1 MVEAMYEMLLKL
13 IISLLLGAL
22 VGLEREWKRKPAG
35 LRTHMLVSM
44 GACMF
49 TITSVT
55 GFPADTA
62 RVAAG
67 IVTGI
72 GFIGAGTIMGAR
84 MHITGIT
91 TAATLWIVASI
102 GMAIGAGVYL
112 PAFVAA
118 LLVFVVL
125 ELGQVERSLEHMAAD
140 RDRK

>member
-1 MVEAMYEMLLKL
+1 MTDVVIEMVLKL

-44 GACMF
+44 GACLF
-49 TITSVT
+49 TITSIS
-55 GFPADTA
+55 GFSLDPA

-84 MHITGIT
+84 MHITGVT
-91 TAATLWIVASI
+91 TAATLWIVAAI
-102 GMAIGAGVYL
+102 GLAIGAGMYI
-112 PAFVAA
+112 PAVAA
-118 LLVFVVL
+118 SIMVFLVL
-125 ELGQVERSLEHMAAD
+125 QLGKVERSLERLHEERHMH
-140 RDRK
+140 